1 MQECTKGK
9 SIGGILLFPRNK
21 TLPDPTVEVVIVGKL
36 SRLTRIGEPPPIGFD
51 IFTGICRKSSSALSY
66 L

>member
-9 SIGGILLFPRNK
+9 SIGGILLFPRNEI
-21 TLPDPTVEVVIVGKL
+21 LPDPTVEVVVGKL

-51 IFTGICRKSSSALSY
+51 IFTGIGRKSSSALSY